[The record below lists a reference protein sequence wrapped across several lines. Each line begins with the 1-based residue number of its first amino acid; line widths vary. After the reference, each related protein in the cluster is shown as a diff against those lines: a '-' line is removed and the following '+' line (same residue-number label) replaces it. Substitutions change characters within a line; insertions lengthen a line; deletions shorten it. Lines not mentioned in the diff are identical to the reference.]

1 MAFVQNQWSIAH
13 VGART
18 ITPQVQ
24 RDNNALGRR
33 GRLDQIFADLSPIPL
48 VKRQCQA
55 TTLDL
60 LKDLDCFIE
69 INHQIKTKIE
79 QILGVCFLI
88 DQQLIKA
95 IEPDFPAASRLIAQ
109 ELLKA
114 HQKALTEET
123 PYAQYCRGVFELNS
137 DPLGFLS
144 LSIETIE
151 KTAASRVE
159 LQVAITFLQDCLDKL
174 QAEIEHKRSRHD
186 FFEAEMRNDDISPK
200 SLSILQS
207 GRSSSQ
213 PDFFTHLLDAKG
225 RIQPQLLAQNA
236 QMIQRLLEKK

>member
-48 VKRQCQA
+48 VERQCQA

-60 LKDLDCFIE
+60 LKDLNCFIE
-69 INHQIKTKIE
+69 INSQIKTKIE
-79 QILGVCFLI
+79 QILSVCFLI
-88 DQQLIKA
+88 DKQLINA
-95 IEPDFPAASRLIAQ
+95 IEPDFPAGSRLVSQ
-109 ELLKA
+109 GLLKA
-114 HQKALTEET
+114 HQKVLIEET
-123 PYAQYCRGVFELNS
+123 PYAQYCRGRLELNS

-144 LSIETIE
+144 LSLETIE
-151 KTAASRVE
+151 KAAASRVE
-159 LQVAITFLQDCLDKL
+159 LQVAITFLQDCLDTL
-174 QAEIEHKRSRHD
+174 QAEIESKRSRHN
-186 FFEAEMRNDDISPK
+186 FIEAEMRNDDISPK

-213 PDFFTHLLDAKG
+213 PDFFSHLLDAKG
-225 RIQPQLLAQNA
+225 RIQSQLLAQNA
-236 QMIQRLLEKK
+236 SMIQRLLEKN